1 MVEFVNIADAV
12 KAKKNLNGTFIYAD
26 CCSLRVD
33 YGKAD
38 KLTVKINNQDTWDFT
53 PEGPVGHAAAA
64 NDQPRVLLPNPTPV
78 PGQQP
83 QPPPQQHQ
91 QQHQQSPPWGPGWGM
106 GMGWGMG
113 KSGDGVMGPG
123 PSGGTG
129 DRENGS
135 KPLIGGW
142 GNHAPPPPPPLEDDG
157 ESAHAQA
164 FGYGKYGGNT
174 GFPEP
179 YGGGYGGPSGNGDA
193 ASPPAG
199 PPGYPGYGTYPPN
212 FAAMAMAGHS
222 APSAMPGGGGPV
234 GSPNENPNC
243 VLMIYGL
250 SANMN
255 CDRVFN
261 LICLY
266 GNVIRIKFLRSK
278 SDAAMIQMGDP
289 EGCEEMFNHLNGLS
303 VFGKDLTVT
312 RSKQPFLLEDR
323 SSGELT
329 DGSPAAKDYATNK
342 CNRFLDPKGGALKRY
357 PPHNIIHYYNAPP
370 GFNDDDMK
378 QAIETYGAVIPDVI
392 KLLGTKSGKNS
403 SGLMQWAN
411 QSDANDAM
419 CLCNHM
425 KLEELSSSI
434 IPGKRPNSYTLKL
447 CFSSVPAI
455 G

>member
-1 MVEFVNIADAV
+1 MFIRVSYVIPPFV
-12 KAKKNLNGTFIYAD
+12 
-26 CCSLRVD
+26 S
-33 YGKAD
+33 
-38 KLTVKINNQDTWDFT
+38 Q
-53 PEGPVGHAAAA
+53 
-64 NDQPRVLLPNPTPV
+64 
-78 PGQQP
+78 
-83 QPPPQQHQ
+83 
-91 QQHQQSPPWGPGWGM
+91 
-106 GMGWGMG
+106 
-113 KSGDGVMGPG
+113 
-123 PSGGTG
+123 
-129 DRENGS
+129 
-135 KPLIGGW
+135 
-142 GNHAPPPPPPLEDDG
+142 
-157 ESAHAQA
+157 AHAQA

-342 CNRFLDPKGGALKRY
+342 CNRLARLISYEAGYEPIALSSTDERTSYRLYRLRYILIVKTHSEQIEIDACSITIACLPNFLARFLDPKGGALKRY

-392 KLLGTKSGKNS
+392 KLLGTK
-403 SGLMQWAN
+403 LVERPL
-411 QSDANDAM
+411 
-419 CLCNHM
+419 CLFT
-425 KLEELSSSI
+425 K
-434 IPGKRPNSYTLKL
+434 
-447 CFSSVPAI
+447 
-455 G
+455 